1 MKLNMVEGRRKQ
13 AEILAYSGTGREP
26 LLQCNLLVPGSDR
39 ARVLAGTC
47 D

>member
-1 MKLNMVEGRRKQ
+1 MKLNMAEGPRKQ
-13 AEILAYSGTGREP
+13 AVILAYSGIGRES